1 MKARLALSIVCA
13 CFLSLLQGQSPSL
26 RFRALSQ
33 KDGLSQNI
41 VRDILQDQQGFMWFA
56 TENGLNRYDGYQF
69 RKFNTEAGIKS
80 PNLNQIVQSAD
91 GSIWIGSKGG
101 GLYRF
106 DPLRE
111 NAKLFQLSEA
121 DPFPSTDDHI
131 PKLFVD
137 REDRLWVSTR
147 DGELAYLR
155 SERDSFI
162 RVSLQANPGDY
173 APVVYDIVQ
182 DQEDQLWL
190 GTNAGLFQL
199 QAQPSGDFR
208 IKSYQY
214 ETGSTSGLS
223 GNIPWDLDLGPEG
236 DLWIAGYGS
245 GVDRFLPSQNQWQH
259 YSFSEQSQQGLN
271 SQLLTEI
278 TVDQSGIVWI
288 GTQDR

>member
-1 MKARLALSIVCA
+1 MKARLALSIACA

-80 PNLNQIVQSAD
+80 TNLNQIVQSKD

-121 DPFPSTDDHI
+121 DPFPSTDAH
-131 PKLFVD
+131 
-137 REDRLWVSTR
+137 
-147 DGELAYLR
+147 
-155 SERDSFI
+155 
-162 RVSLQANPGDY
+162 
-173 APVVYDIVQ
+173 
-182 DQEDQLWL
+182 
-190 GTNAGLFQL
+190 
-199 QAQPSGDFR
+199 
-208 IKSYQY
+208 
-214 ETGSTSGLS
+214 
-223 GNIPWDLDLGPEG
+223 
-236 DLWIAGYGS
+236 
-245 GVDRFLPSQNQWQH
+245 
-259 YSFSEQSQQGLN
+259 
-271 SQLLTEI
+271 
-278 TVDQSGIVWI
+278 
-288 GTQDR
+288 